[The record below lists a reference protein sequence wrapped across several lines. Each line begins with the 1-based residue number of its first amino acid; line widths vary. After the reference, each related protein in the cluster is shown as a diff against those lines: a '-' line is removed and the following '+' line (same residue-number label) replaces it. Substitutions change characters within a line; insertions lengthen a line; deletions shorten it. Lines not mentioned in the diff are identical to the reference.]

1 MIIPVF
7 DVKEGKCVSGM
18 SGKRDSYTPLQS
30 VYGNDLCEI
39 LENLKI
45 SGAHAVYVADLD
57 KIESKGDNSEL
68 IEKINELLP
77 VLLDNGANNIDD
89 IIHNRNICR
98 YIILATETMTSLE
111 EIRNIFK
118 ENPTERIIISIDIKN
133 NELLIKNKDIKLED
147 VIDLVNKVQPDYTIL
162 LNISEVGTK
171 KGNDNTFIKNIISR
185 TPHTQH
191 IIAGGITNQSIKDYK
206 IIGIDNFL
214 IGTILHDGTML
225 EEYKW

>member
-68 IEKINELLP
+68 IEKINEVLP

-98 YIILATETMTSLE
+98 YSILATETMTRLE

-133 NELLIKNKDIKLED
+133 NELLIKNKDIKVCVGVGEGEYPLCF
-147 VIDLVNKVQPDYTIL
+147 L
-162 LNISEVGTK
+162 LNSSGDLLLHTSLYQQKQDENLNEVLSL
-171 KGNDNTFIKNIISR
+171 NII
-185 TPHTQH
+185 
-191 IIAGGITNQSIKDYK
+191 TNSI
-206 IIGIDNFL
+206 
-214 IGTILHDGTML
+214 
-225 EEYKW
+225 